1 MKIYKRLRNSD
12 IGMLVRKE
20 YWRIRG
26 KREYEKL
33 GDYGLICKMY
43 SKLGHNLNLKDP
55 QRYTEKLQWLKLFY
69 RDDKMPVCSD
79 KYFVRQYLIDNG
91 FGYLLNELI
100 ASYTNVD
107 DIDIDFLPKSFVI
120 KGSHGSGW
128 NLIVHDKDKINWV
141 IWKKIMRSWMKQDLS
156 WFGAEWNY
164 ANPTPRIIV
173 EKYLEDDSG
182 ALRDY
187 KIICAN
193 GEPKYFQIDESRYT
207 NHKWVFTDLDG
218 NPLPMTQGF
227 TMGNLE
233 HITFT
238 DTQRKMIDIA
248 RELSK
253 PFINVRV
260 DFYECNGKI
269 YFGEL
274 TFFDGSGFFNFKPD
288 EWDFIWGGN
297 ITLPEPN
304 HNLELYKQ
312 IMQESN

>member
-1 MKIYKRLRNSD
+1 MILFDTLRHSD
-12 IGMLVRKE
+12 LGVLVRRE

-26 KREYEKL
+26 RREYDHL
-33 GDYGLICKMY
+33 GDYGLICKLY
-43 SKLGHNLNLKDP
+43 SKLGLELNLKDP

-69 RDDKMPVCSD
+69 RDDIMPICSD
-79 KYFVRQYLIDNG
+79 KYLVRNYLKENG
-91 FGYLLNELI
+91 YDYLLNELI
-100 ASYTNVD
+100 ASYTDVK
-107 DIDIDFLPKSFVI
+107 DIDIESLPNSFVI
-120 KGSHGSGW
+120 KASHGSGW
-128 NLIVHDKDKINWV
+128 NLIVKDKSKINWY

-182 ALRDY
+182 SLRDY

-193 GEPKYFQIDESRYT
+193 GEPKYFQIDESRFT
-207 NHKWVFTDLDG
+207 NHKWAFTDLDG
-218 NPLPMTQGF
+218 NLLPMTQGYS
-227 TMGNLE
+227 MGGLTE
-233 HITFT
+233 IKFT
-238 DTQRKMIDIA
+238 DIQYQMIKIA

-274 TFFDGSGFFNFKPD
+274 TFFDGSGFFNFQPD
-288 EWDFIWGGN
+288 EWDYIWGKN
-297 ITLPEPN
+297 ITLPAPN
-304 HNLELYKQ
+304 YNLELYQ
-312 IMQESN
+312 EIMK